1 MTAKPYTAVST
12 GVRLA
17 VRLTPRAAH
26 NRVAGLAADAEGR
39 PVLQIRLTA
48 PPVEGAAN
56 AALIV
61 FLAKTLGLR
70 QLDVTIRSGQKG
82 RLKIV
87 ELTGDAAALQARLA
101 ELIESLDSI
110 GGS

>member
-1 MTAKPYTAVST
+1 MIAKPYTEIAT
-12 GVRLA
+12 GLRLA

-26 NRVAGLAADAEGR
+26 NRVVGLAADAEGR
-39 PVLQIRLTA
+39 SVLQIRLTA

-56 AALIV
+56 AALIA

-70 QLDVTIRSGQKG
+70 QSDVIIRSGQKG

-87 ELTGDAAALQARLA
+87 DLIDDSAALKIKVAKVIMIA
-101 ELIESLDSI
+101 V
-110 GGS
+110 

>member
-1 MTAKPYTAVST
+1 MNAKPYTVVAG

-26 NRVAGLAADAEGR
+26 NRVDSVTTGADGR
-39 PVLQIRLTA
+39 AVLQIRLTA

-56 AALIV
+56 AALIN
-61 FLAKTLGLR
+61 FLAKALDLR
-70 QLDVTIRSGQKG
+70 QSDVTIRSGQKG

-87 ELTGDAAALQARLA
+87 DLAGDAATLSTRLA
-101 ELIESLDSI
+101 ALA
-110 GGS
+110 

>member
-1 MTAKPYTAVST
+1 MTAKPYTTVST
-12 GVRLA
+12 GLRLA
-17 VRLTPRAAH
+17 VRLTPRAVR
-26 NRVAGLAADAEGR
+26 NRVVGVAVDADGR

-70 QLDVTIRSGQKG
+70 QSDVTIRSGQKG

-87 ELTGDAAALQARLA
+87 ELTGDATALQAKLA
-101 ELIESLDSI
+101 ELV
-110 GGS
+110 

>member
-1 MTAKPYTAVST
+1 VTAKPYTAVST

-26 NRVAGLAADAEGR
+26 NRVVGTAVDADGR

-70 QLDVTIRSGQKG
+70 QADVTIRSGHKG

-87 ELTGDAAALQARLA
+87 DLAGDAVSLQAKLT
-101 ELIESLDSI
+101 ELP
-110 GGS
+110 

>member
-1 MTAKPYTAVST
+1 VIAKPYTEIAT
-12 GVRLA
+12 GLRLA

-26 NRVAGLAADAEGR
+26 NRVVGLAADAEGR
-39 PVLQIRLTA
+39 SVLQIRLTA

-70 QLDVTIRSGQKG
+70 QADVTIRSGQKG

-87 ELTGDAAALQARLA
+87 ELTGDAAALQAKLA
-101 ELIESLDSI
+101 ELI
-110 GGS
+110 

>member
-1 MTAKPYTAVST
+1 
-12 GVRLA
+12 
-17 VRLTPRAAH
+17 
-26 NRVAGLAADAEGR
+26 
-39 PVLQIRLTA
+39 LQIRLTA

-70 QLDVTIRSGQKG
+70 QSDVTIRSGQKG

-87 ELTGDAAALQARLA
+87 ELTGDAAALQAKLA
-101 ELIESLDSI
+101 ELL
-110 GGS
+110 

>member
-1 MTAKPYTAVST
+1 MTAKPYSAFAG

-26 NRVAGLAADAEGR
+26 DRVDGVVTGADGRAA
-39 PVLQIRLTA
+39 LQIRLTA

-56 AALIV
+56 EALIA
-61 FLAKTLGLR
+61 FLAKTLAMR
-70 QLDVTIRSGQKG
+70 QSNIAIRSGQKG

-87 ELTGDAAALQARLA
+87 ELSGDAATLMVRLTALV
-101 ELIESLDSI
+101 
-110 GGS
+110 